1 MGVSSAI
8 AVVGIL
14 IAAFFFLQRRDRADA
29 VAAAMPGPHR
39 LLLNKYY
46 VDELYDTAIV
56 QPIKRISTVALWRGV
71 DTGVIDG
78 AVNGTG
84 AVVRGGSAVLRR
96 LQSGSMRTYALSLL
110 LGVVAIL
117 GYYLWW

>member
-1 MGVSSAI
+1 
-8 AVVGIL
+8 
-14 IAAFFFLQRRDRADA
+14 
-29 VAAAMPGPHR
+29 
-39 LLLNKYY
+39 
-46 VDELYDTAIV
+46 VDELYDVVLV

-71 DTGVIDG
+71 DAGVIDG

-84 AVVRGGSAVLRR
+84 ALVRGSSSVLRR
-96 LQSGSMRTYALSLL
+96 LQSGSMRTYAMSLI